1 MESLNVKFVF
11 SRGMDKIPEYA
22 TADSAAV
29 DLRAAVDETIILNPG
44 EKILVPT
51 GIAIQPERNDIVA
64 IVAGRSGM
72 GIKHGITLSN
82 SIGVIDADYRGEIC
96 VGLINHGSAPFE
108 IERGQRIAQLF
119 FVPVYHAKFIESEA
133 LDTTDRGSGG
143 FGSTGTK

>member
-29 DLRAAVDETIILNPG
+29 DLRAAVDETTILNPG

>member
-119 FVPVYHAKFIESEA
+119 FVPVYHAKFIECEA